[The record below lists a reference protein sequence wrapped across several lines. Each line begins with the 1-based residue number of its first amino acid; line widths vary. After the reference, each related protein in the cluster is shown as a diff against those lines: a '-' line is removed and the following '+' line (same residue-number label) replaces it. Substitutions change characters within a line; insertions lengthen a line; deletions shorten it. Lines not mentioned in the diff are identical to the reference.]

1 MGEPREADSCSLE
14 GYGKAKHIRRNSAEL
29 YLPQHYIGYGIN
41 MAEPIDSALYVRSDL
56 GCVAAR

>member
-1 MGEPREADSCSLE
+1 MGEPRGPDSCSLE

-41 MAEPIDSALYVRSDL
+41 MAEPIDSAL
-56 GCVAAR
+56 